1 MAAELIMIDL
11 EAMFI
16 KNMSKQTFQY
26 KYMAN
31 MYMLNCQIYC

>member
-1 MAAELIMIDL
+1 MASELIMIDL
-11 EAMFI
+11 EVL